1 MVPNATHGWRRQD
14 SKAGMRLLSRL
25 GPLNGSGW
33 GSGGTLDIHMSFRW
47 LCFGLSGG
55 LKKRWCRRYDLDL
68 VAWAGMRIV
77 EQGRELTVLEAQ
89 RRKLYSTFHYF
100 DVTAFTVNTPGNS
113 PTPAFPL
120 LSPPLYIPPL
130 PPTSSP
136 PYIRTG
142 GLQQT
147 SPSDGL
153 SRGASWHKT
162 NHVPFVIT

>member
-1 MVPNATHGWRRQD
+1 MVCLP
-14 SKAGMRLLSRL
+14 LSTT
-25 GPLNGSGW
+25 PLPV
-33 GSGGTLDIHMSFRW
+33 
-47 LCFGLSGG
+47 
-55 LKKRWCRRYDLDL
+55 Y
-68 VAWAGMRIV
+68 
-77 EQGRELTVLEAQ
+77 
-89 RRKLYSTFHYF
+89 
-100 DVTAFTVNTPGNS
+100 VTAFTVNTPGNS
-113 PTPAFPL
+113 PTA
-120 LSPPLYIPPL
+120 PPLYIPPL